1 MRTTTRLLLVLVLAS
16 SLLASSSDA
25 FSTMPS
31 FFRCEQQLK
40 LKKHNPPSR
49 RSLLSGFATAAL
61 AVVALSVPV
70 QPALA
75 DYGSS
80 ASMELP
86 SYIDFLIEKS
96 KTNDPESSLY
106 KGADLQTQLG
116 RLKKATTR
124 LAEIPAIAEQKKWTQ
139 ITGILTGPLGEL
151 LSTMTTLVKNSGGGA
166 GGAGDT
172 DNQKAKEAA
181 AKKVKLDLYAIGTGA
196 SKKNEA
202 ACKQATQAALKDLE
216 DFIKLAF

>member
-1 MRTTTRLLLVLVLAS
+1 MMTARLLSVLVLAS
-16 SLLASSSDA
+16 SLASSDA
-25 FSTMPS
+25 FSMPS
-31 FFRCEQQLK
+31 FRSVEPRCEL
-40 LKKHNPPSR
+40 NPSR
-49 RSLLSGFATAAL
+49 RSVLSGFTAAL
-61 AVVALSVPV
+61 AVVALPV

-80 ASMELP
+80 APIQLP

-96 KTNDPESSLY
+96 KTVDPDSSLY

-116 RLKKATTR
+116 RMKKATIR

-151 LSTMTTLVKNSGGGA
+151 LSTMTLVSAN
-166 GGAGDT
+166 
-172 DNQKAKEAA
+172 NEKAKEA
-181 AKKVKLDLYAIGTGA
+181 AKKVKLDLYAIGAGA

-202 ACKQATQAALKDLE
+202 ACNQATQASLKDLE
-216 DFIKLAF
+216 AFIKVAF